1 MRSAQFNDSTASRP
15 SVLIWV
21 NLGIFAKGYVI
32 SSLKRRT
39 TMAPMPLILI
49 LHIFIGAT
57 LAGSGV
63 VVALVLGFDTL
74 APILVA
80 GVLGFLAAFPISW
93 LVAREIAKLR

>member
-1 MRSAQFNDSTASRP
+1 M
-15 SVLIWV
+15 IWV

-80 GVLGFLAAFPISW
+80 GALGFLAAFPISW